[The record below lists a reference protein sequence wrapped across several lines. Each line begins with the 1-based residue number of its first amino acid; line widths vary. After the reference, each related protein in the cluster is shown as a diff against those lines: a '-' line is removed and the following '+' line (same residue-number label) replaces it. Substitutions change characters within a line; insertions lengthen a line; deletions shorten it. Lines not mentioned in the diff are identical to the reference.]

1 MNTLEYQSI
10 NLLVPSLLYQSI
22 ALPDSFCMQWSITG
36 VRDSSSNSLYW
47 ANCFLFF
54 FFCNKSN
61 LINNRSYPKPGPMGE
76 GPHDLIHNRELTRLQ
91 QELDYCKKK
100 EVLKQPIVVFAI
112 PTCSCPSFVFRGR
125 QNSERLERE
134 IGNLES
140 TVLKVVGAHSTTVHV
155 SKRVMAR
162 RRFRSSNI

>member
-100 EVLKQPIVVFAI
+100 RSLNNPSSSLRYLPVAVRVLFSEA
-112 PTCSCPSFVFRGR
+112 GR
-125 QNSERLERE
+125 AARDSRERLA
-134 IGNLES
+134 IW
-140 TVLKVVGAHSTTVHV
+140 KVQS
-155 SKRVMAR
+155 
-162 RRFRSSNI
+162 